1 VSHEFKTPLM
11 ALNSKND
18 LILTMLEKDKF
29 SPESLNEFI
38 EFNKYYIKKLDKI
51 LEVLM
56 LITRLKDKNIKLNLG
71 KVDLKIHIEKVIKD
85 KNVENIKII

>member
-1 VSHEFKTPLM
+1 M

-18 LILTMLEKDKF
+18 LIKTMIEKDRF
-29 SPESLNEFI
+29 SQEKLGEFI

-51 LEVLM
+51 LEILI
-56 LITRLKDKNIKLNLG
+56 LITRLKDKNIKLNLE
-71 KVDLKIHIEKVIKD
+71 KVDLKTHIARIIRD